1 MEEFEQVLEGQEV
14 QINPKRPKFLLVISI
29 LSFVNIGMTVLT
41 SLFGVFGGK
50 PSEEELETAK
60 LQFAESHEKL
70 DALAQSEKIDM
81 SYWSE
86 ILTKMEI
93 MSDNMY
99 ANFVA
104 YNGLILLVALFAFIA
119 VFLMFTGKK
128 LGFHLYI
135 GYCFLYVIQSYFFTT
150 PSDVPTF
157 VIVLNTLYGGIWVY
171 LYARNLKWMK

>member
-1 MEEFEQVLEGQEV
+1 MEELNEMNEGQVNE
-14 QINPKRPKFLLVISI
+14 KRPKFLLVISI

-41 SLFGVFGGK
+41 SLFGVLGGK
-50 PSEEELETAK
+50 PSAEELETAK
-60 LQFAESHEKL
+60 LQFAESQEKI

-86 ILTKMEI
+86 ILTKMEV

-99 ANFVA
+99 ANFVT
-104 YNGLILLVALFAFIA
+104 YNGLILLVSLFALMA
-119 VFLMFTGKK
+119 VYLMFIGKK

>member
-1 MEEFEQVLEGQEV
+1 MEELNDMNEGQVIE
-14 QINPKRPKFLLVISI
+14 KRPKFLSVISI
-29 LSFVNIGMTVLT
+29 LSFVHIGFTIVT
-41 SLFGVFGGK
+41 SLYGIAGGK
-50 PSEEELETAK
+50 LSPDELEAAK
-60 LQFAESHEKL
+60 LQFAESQEQL
-70 DALAQSEKIDM
+70 DTLAKSEKVDM

-86 ILTKMEI
+86 VLTKLEI

-104 YNGLILLVALFAFIA
+104 YNGLMLLVALFAA
-119 VFLMFTGKK
+119 VAVYLMFIGKK

-157 VIVLNTLYGGIWVY
+157 VIVLNSLYGGIWVFM
-171 LYARNLKWMK
+171 YARNLKWMK

>member
-1 MEEFEQVLEGQEV
+1 MEELNDMNEGQVIE
-14 QINPKRPKFLLVISI
+14 KRPKFLSVISI
-29 LSFVNIGMTVLT
+29 LSFVHIGFTIVT
-41 SLFGVFGGK
+41 SLFGIAGGK
-50 PSEEELETAK
+50 LSPDELEAAK
-60 LQFAESHEKL
+60 LQFAESQEQL
-70 DALAQSEKIDM
+70 DTLAKSEKVDM

-86 ILTKMEI
+86 VLTKLEI

-104 YNGLILLVALFAFIA
+104 YNGLMLLVALFAA
-119 VFLMFTGKK
+119 VAVYLMFIGKK

-157 VIVLNTLYGGIWVY
+157 VIVLNTLYGGIWVFM
-171 LYARNLKWMK
+171 YARNLKWMK

>member
-1 MEEFEQVLEGQEV
+1 MEELNDMNEGQVIE
-14 QINPKRPKFLLVISI
+14 KRPKFLSVISI
-29 LSFVNIGMTVLT
+29 LSFVHIGFTIVT
-41 SLFGVFGGK
+41 SLFGIAGGK
-50 PSEEELETAK
+50 LSPDELEAAK
-60 LQFAESHEKL
+60 LQFAESQEQL
-70 DALAQSEKIDM
+70 DTLAKSEKVDM

-86 ILTKMEI
+86 VLTKLEI

-104 YNGLILLVALFAFIA
+104 YNGLMLLVALFAA
-119 VFLMFTGKK
+119 VAVYLMFIGKK

-157 VIVLNTLYGGIWVY
+157 VIVLNSLYGGIWVFM
-171 LYARNLKWMK
+171 YARNLKWMK

>member
-1 MEEFEQVLEGQEV
+1 MEELNEVNEGQVIE
-14 QINPKRPKFLLVISI
+14 KRPKFLLVISI

-41 SLFGVFGGK
+41 SLFGVLGGK
-50 PSEEELETAK
+50 PSAEELEAAK
-60 LQFAESHEKL
+60 LQFANSQEQLET
-70 DALAQSEKIDM
+70 LAQSEKVDM

-99 ANFVA
+99 ANSIA
-104 YNGLILLVALFAFIA
+104 YNGLILLVALFAFIT

-171 LYARNLKWMK
+171 LYSRNLKWMR

>member
-1 MEEFEQVLEGQEV
+1 MEELNDMNEGQVIE
-14 QINPKRPKFLLVISI
+14 KRPKFLFVISI
-29 LSFVNIGMTVLT
+29 LSFVHIGFTVMT
-41 SLFGVFGGK
+41 SLFGIVGGK
-50 PSEEELETAK
+50 LSTEELEAAK
-60 LQFAESHEKL
+60 LQFVESQEQL
-70 DALAQSEKIDM
+70 DTLAKSEKVDM

-86 ILTKMEI
+86 ILTKLEI

-104 YNGLILLVALFAFIA
+104 YNGLMLLVALFAAIA
-119 VFLMFTGKK
+119 VYLMFIGKK

-157 VIVLNTLYGGIWVY
+157 VIVLNTLYGGIWVLMY
-171 LYARNLKWMK
+171 SRNLKWMK

>member
-1 MEEFEQVLEGQEV
+1 MEELNEMNEGQVIE
-14 QINPKRPKFLLVISI
+14 KRPKFLLVISI

-41 SLFGVFGGK
+41 SLFGVLGGK
-50 PSEEELETAK
+50 PSAEELEAAK
-60 LQFAESHEKL
+60 LQFANSQEQLET
-70 DALAQSEKIDM
+70 LAQSEKVDM

-99 ANFVA
+99 ANSIA
-104 YNGLILLVALFAFIA
+104 YNGLILLVSLFALMA
-119 VFLMFTGKK
+119 VYLMFTGKK

-135 GYCFLYVIQSYFFTT
+135 GYCFLYIIQSYFFTT

-171 LYARNLKWMK
+171 LYSRNLKWMR

>member
-1 MEEFEQVLEGQEV
+1 MEELNEMNEGQLIE
-14 QINPKRPKFLLVISI
+14 KRPKFLLVISI

-41 SLFGVFGGK
+41 SLFGVLGGK
-50 PSEEELETAK
+50 PSAEELEAAK
-60 LQFAESHEKL
+60 LQFANSQEQLET
-70 DALAQSEKIDM
+70 LAQNEKVDM

-86 ILTKMEI
+86 ILTKMEM

-99 ANFVA
+99 ANFFA
-104 YNGLILLVALFAFIA
+104 YNGLILLVALFAFVA

-157 VIVLNTLYGGIWVY
+157 VIVLNALYGGIWVY

>member
-1 MEEFEQVLEGQEV
+1 MEEFEQVLEGNE
-14 QINPKRPKFLLVISI
+14 IPKRPKFLLIISI
-29 LSFVNIGMTVLT
+29 LSFVNIGITILT
-41 SLFGVFGGK
+41 SFFGVLGGK
-50 PSEEELETAK
+50 PSSQELEAAK
-60 LQFAESHEKL
+60 LQFAESQEKL
-70 DALAQSEKIDM
+70 DSLAKSEKVDM

-86 ILTKMEI
+86 VLTKLET

-104 YNGLILLVALFAFIA
+104 YNGLILVIAIVALVA
-119 VFLMFTGKK
+119 VYLMFVGRKI
-128 LGFHLYI
+128 GFHFYI

-171 LYARNLKWMK
+171 LYSRNLKWMK

>member
-1 MEEFEQVLEGQEV
+1 MEELNEMNEGQVIE
-14 QINPKRPKFLLVISI
+14 KRPKFLLVISI

-41 SLFGVFGGK
+41 SLFGVLGGK
-50 PSEEELETAK
+50 PSAEELEAAK
-60 LQFAESHEKL
+60 LQFANSQEQLET
-70 DALAQSEKIDM
+70 LAQSEKVDM

-86 ILTKMEI
+86 ILTKLEI

-99 ANFVA
+99 ANFVT
-104 YNGLILLVALFAFIA
+104 YNGLILLISIFALLA
-119 VFLMFTGKK
+119 VYLMLTGKK

-135 GYCFLYVIQSYFFTT
+135 GYCFLYIIQSYFFTT

-157 VIVLNTLYGGIWVY
+157 VIVLNALYGGIWVY

>member
-1 MEEFEQVLEGQEV
+1 MEEFEQELEGQEV
-14 QINPKRPKFLLVISI
+14 QMTPERPKFLLVISI
-29 LSFVNIGMTVLT
+29 LSFVNIGFSMLT
-41 SLFGVFGGK
+41 SIYGILGGK
-50 PSEEELETAK
+50 PSAEELEVAK
-60 LQFAESHEKL
+60 LQFAESQEKL
-70 DALAQSEKIDM
+70 DALAQSENVDM

-86 ILTKMEI
+86 ILTKLEI

-104 YNGLILLVALFAFIA
+104 YNGLILLVAFFALIA

-135 GYCFLYVIQSYFFTT
+135 GYCFLYIIQSYFFTL

-171 LYARNLKWMK
+171 LYSRNLKWMR